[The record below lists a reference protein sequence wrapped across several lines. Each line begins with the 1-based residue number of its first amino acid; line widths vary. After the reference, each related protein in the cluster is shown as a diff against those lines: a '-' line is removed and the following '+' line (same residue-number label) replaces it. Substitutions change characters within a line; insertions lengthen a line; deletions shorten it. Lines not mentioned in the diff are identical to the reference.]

1 MLDLALSKPSRPSLA
16 QRLRHW
22 MRPVRNPDPTD
33 QMMLADL
40 ERLADIS
47 PHLLA
52 DLGFEEIRTGP
63 SGITSWRRGSLR
75 VVRHTGPEARH
86 HAFRLPR
93 G

>member
-1 MLDLALSKPSRPSLA
+1 MVDIALPTPSRPSLA

-22 MRPVRNPDPTD
+22 MQPVRNPDPAD
-33 QMMLADL
+33 GKMLADL

-52 DLGFEEIRTGP
+52 DLGFEDTRTGP
-63 SGITSWRRGSLR
+63 SGVVTWRRGPLR
-75 VVRHTGPEARH
+75 VVRHTGAGARH
-86 HAFRLPR
+86 HAFRVPC

>member
-1 MLDLALSKPSRPSLA
+1 MFEITLSNPSRPSLA

-22 MRPVRNPDPTD
+22 IRSVRNPDPAD
-33 QMMLADL
+33 PVMLADL

-52 DLGFEEIRTGP
+52 DLGFEDIRTGP
-63 SGITSWRRGSLR
+63 SGITSWRRGRLR
-75 VVRHTGPEARH
+75 VVRHTGPDARH
-86 HAFRLPR
+86 HAFRVPC

>member
-1 MLDLALSKPSRPSLA
+1 MFDLALSKPSRPSLA

-33 QMMLADL
+33 GMMLADL

-47 PHLLA
+47 QHLLA

-75 VVRHTGPEARH
+75 VVRHTGPDARH
-86 HAFRLPR
+86 HAFRVPC

>member
-1 MLDLALSKPSRPSLA
+1 MFDITLSKQSRPSLA

-22 MRPVRNPDPTD
+22 MRPVRNPDPAD
-33 QMMLADL
+33 PVMLADL

-52 DLGFEEIRTGP
+52 DLGFEAIRTDP

-75 VVRHTGPEARH
+75 VVRHTGPDARH
-86 HAFRLPR
+86 HAFRVPR